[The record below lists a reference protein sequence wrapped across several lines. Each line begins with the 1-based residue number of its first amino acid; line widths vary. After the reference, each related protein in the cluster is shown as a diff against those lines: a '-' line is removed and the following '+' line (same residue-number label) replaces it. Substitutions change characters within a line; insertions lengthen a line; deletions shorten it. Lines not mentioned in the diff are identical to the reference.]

1 MLAERTA
8 ASLGLSRGDLD
19 VTRSI
24 DARAARIP
32 LRATRGDALR
42 PALLIIAVLALA
54 LGGVQLAVGV
64 DAPVPFW
71 VPLAFTAVF
80 FVWTAAGVIAWWQR
94 PLSMV
99 GGLLLVGAIAMFLGG
114 VGNLGLP
121 VLMELSTIFATLIL
135 AVTVHLLH
143 AFPSGRLQGR
153 VSIAT
158 VAVGYGVTLLLQIPL
173 YVLPPDTLP
182 HLVGVWVQ
190 AFVGLGVMGV
200 TAALLIR
207 RLRSADP
214 KNLRVLLPL
223 YLSGILAVLSIP
235 LSANVLRLLGAPGE
249 VIGSIQLVVIAGIP
263 IAFLLGVLIG
273 GYAQTVEAEVLS
285 AWLSL
290 AGSARTV
297 VGAALARSLGD
308 DSLRVAYWAENRQV
322 FVDEA
327 GLDVEVRAQSTPRQW
342 QEVHVESRL
351 VGAISYDERMIA
363 DPETVRRAGRVLAIA
378 LDRERLTAALLASNE
393 ALQRSR
399 LRIVET
405 ADRERNRIARDLHD
419 GLQVQLVLLA
429 LEAQQIANSGDA
441 HPSTMAEAT
450 ALRHRIDTAAADLRR
465 LVHAVLPSALVERG
479 LTAAAE
485 DLVDRLEI
493 PASLVS
499 DADDST
505 LAPATSQSAYL
516 IMAEALTNA
525 VKHSDARTVN
535 VRITQQGALLS
546 VTVKDDGR
554 GGARVEDGTGLKGL
568 VDRIDTLGGSFELVS
583 PLGSGTEVRVELPC
597 GS

>member
-1 MLAERTA
+1 M
-8 ASLGLSRGDLD
+8 
-19 VTRSI
+19 TRSI

-42 PALLIIAVLALA
+42 PALLLIAVLALA

-64 DAPVPFW
+64 DAPIPFW

-121 VLMELSTIFATLIL
+121 VLVELSTIFATLIL

-223 YLSGILAVLSIP
+223 YLYGILAVLSIP

-327 GLDVEVRAQSTPRQW
+327 GLDVDVRAQSTPRRW

-393 ALQRSR
+393 ALQQSR

-441 HPSTMAEAT
+441 HPSTVTEAT

>member
-1 MLAERTA
+1 M
-8 ASLGLSRGDLD
+8 
-19 VTRSI
+19 TRSI
-24 DARAARIP
+24 STRAARVP

-42 PALLIIAVLALA
+42 PALLLIAVLALA
-54 LGGVQLAVGV
+54 LGGIQLAVGV

-99 GGLLLVGAIAMFLGG
+99 GGLLLVGAVAMFLGG

-121 VLMELSTIFATLIL
+121 VLVELSTIFATLIL

-173 YVLPPDTLP
+173 YVFPPDTP
-182 HLVGVWVQ
+182 PYLVGVWVQ
-190 AFVGLGVMGV
+190 AAVGLGVMGV

-223 YLSGILAVLSIP
+223 YLYGILAVLSIP

-308 DSLRVAYWAENRQV
+308 DSLRVAYWADDRQV
-322 FVDEA
+322 FVDEE
-327 GLDVEVRAQSTPRQW
+327 GLDVDVRAQSTPRQW

-393 ALQRSR
+393 ALQQSR

-441 HPSTMAEAT
+441 HPSTVTEAT

-535 VRITQQGALLS
+535 VRIAQRGALLS

>member
-1 MLAERTA
+1 M
-8 ASLGLSRGDLD
+8 
-19 VTRSI
+19 TRSI
-24 DARAARIP
+24 DARAARTP

-42 PALLIIAVLALA
+42 PALLLIAVLALA

-121 VLMELSTIFATLIL
+121 VLVELSTIFATLIL

-223 YLSGILAVLSIP
+223 YLYGILAVLSIP

-327 GLDVEVRAQSTPRQW
+327 GLDVEVRAQSTPRHW

-393 ALQRSR
+393 ALQQSR

-441 HPSTMAEAT
+441 HPSTVTEAT

-535 VRITQQGALLS
+535 VRITQRGALLS

>member
-24 DARAARIP
+24 DARAARTP

-42 PALLIIAVLALA
+42 PALLLIAVLALA

-121 VLMELSTIFATLIL
+121 VLVELSTIFATLIL

-223 YLSGILAVLSIP
+223 YLYGILAVLSIP

-327 GLDVEVRAQSTPRQW
+327 GLDVEVRAQSTPRHW

-393 ALQRSR
+393 ALQQSR

-441 HPSTMAEAT
+441 HPSTVTEAT

-535 VRITQQGALLS
+535 VRITQRGALLS

>member
-42 PALLIIAVLALA
+42 PALLLIAVLALA

-121 VLMELSTIFATLIL
+121 VLVELSTIFATLIL

-223 YLSGILAVLSIP
+223 YLYGILAVLSIP
-235 LSANVLRLLGAPGE
+235 LSANVLRLLGAPGD

-327 GLDVEVRAQSTPRQW
+327 GLDVDVRAQSTPRQW

-393 ALQRSR
+393 ALQQSR

-441 HPSTMAEAT
+441 HPSTVAEAT

-535 VRITQQGALLS
+535 VRITQRGALLS

>member
-42 PALLIIAVLALA
+42 PALLLIAVLALA

-64 DAPVPFW
+64 DAPIPFW

-121 VLMELSTIFATLIL
+121 VLVELSTIFATLIL

-223 YLSGILAVLSIP
+223 YLYGILAVLSIP

-327 GLDVEVRAQSTPRQW
+327 GLDVDVRAQSTPRRW

-393 ALQRSR
+393 ALQQSR

-441 HPSTMAEAT
+441 HPSTVTEAT

>member
-8 ASLGLSRGDLD
+8 ASLGLSRGALD

-42 PALLIIAVLALA
+42 PALLLIAVLALA

-121 VLMELSTIFATLIL
+121 VLVELSTIFATLIL

-223 YLSGILAVLSIP
+223 YLYGILAVLSIP

-351 VGAISYDERMIA
+351 VGAITYDERMIA
-363 DPETVRRAGRVLAIA
+363 DPETVSRAGRVLAIA
-378 LDRERLTAALLASNE
+378 LDRERLTAALLASND
-393 ALQRSR
+393 ALQQSR

-441 HPSTMAEAT
+441 HPSTVTEAT

-535 VRITQQGALLS
+535 VRIAQRGALLS

>member
-1 MLAERTA
+1 M
-8 ASLGLSRGDLD
+8 
-19 VTRSI
+19 TRSI

-42 PALLIIAVLALA
+42 PALLLIAVLALA

-121 VLMELSTIFATLIL
+121 VLVELSTIFATLIL

-223 YLSGILAVLSIP
+223 YLYGILAVLSIP

-351 VGAISYDERMIA
+351 VGAITYDERMIA
-363 DPETVRRAGRVLAIA
+363 DPETVSRAGRVLAIA
-378 LDRERLTAALLASNE
+378 LDRERLTAALLASND
-393 ALQRSR
+393 ALQQSR

-441 HPSTMAEAT
+441 HPSTVTEAT

-535 VRITQQGALLS
+535 VRIAQRGALLS

>member
-1 MLAERTA
+1 M
-8 ASLGLSRGDLD
+8 
-19 VTRSI
+19 TRSI

>member
-1 MLAERTA
+1 M
-8 ASLGLSRGDLD
+8 
-19 VTRSI
+19 TRSI

-32 LRATRGDALR
+32 LRAARGDALR
-42 PALLIIAVLALA
+42 PALLLIAVLALA

-64 DAPVPFW
+64 AAPIPFW

-121 VLMELSTIFATLIL
+121 VLVELNTIFATLIL

-223 YLSGILAVLSIP
+223 YLYGILAVLSIP

-393 ALQRSR
+393 ALQQSR

-441 HPSTMAEAT
+441 HPSTVAEAT

-493 PASLVS
+493 PARLVS

-525 VKHSDARTVN
+525 VKHSDARTVH
-535 VRITQQGALLS
+535 VRITQRGALLS

-554 GGARVEDGTGLKGL
+554 GGARVEEGTGLKGL

>member
-1 MLAERTA
+1 M
-8 ASLGLSRGDLD
+8 
-19 VTRSI
+19 TRSI

-42 PALLIIAVLALA
+42 PALLLIAVLALA

-121 VLMELSTIFATLIL
+121 VLVELSTIFATLIL

-223 YLSGILAVLSIP
+223 YLYGILAVLSIP

-327 GLDVEVRAQSTPRQW
+327 GLDVDVRTQSTPRQW

-393 ALQRSR
+393 ALQQSR

-441 HPSTMAEAT
+441 HPSTVTEAT

-535 VRITQQGALLS
+535 VRIAQRGALLS

>member
-1 MLAERTA
+1 M
-8 ASLGLSRGDLD
+8 
-19 VTRSI
+19 TRSI

-32 LRATRGDALR
+32 LRAARGDALR
-42 PALLIIAVLALA
+42 PALLLIAVLALA

-64 DAPVPFW
+64 DAPIPFW

-121 VLMELSTIFATLIL
+121 VLVELSTIFATLIL

-173 YVLPPDTLP
+173 YVLPPGTLP

-223 YLSGILAVLSIP
+223 YLYGILAVLSIP

-393 ALQRSR
+393 ALQQSR

-441 HPSTMAEAT
+441 HPSTVAEAT

-493 PASLVS
+493 PAHLVS

-525 VKHSDARTVN
+525 VKHSDARTVH
-535 VRITQQGALLS
+535 VRITQRGALLS

>member
-1 MLAERTA
+1 M
-8 ASLGLSRGDLD
+8 
-19 VTRSI
+19 TRSI

-42 PALLIIAVLALA
+42 PALLLIAVLALA

-121 VLMELSTIFATLIL
+121 VLVELSTIFATLIL

-223 YLSGILAVLSIP
+223 YLYGILAVLSIP
-235 LSANVLRLLGAPGE
+235 LSANVLRLLGAPGD

-327 GLDVEVRAQSTPRQW
+327 GLDVDVRAQSTPRQW

-393 ALQRSR
+393 ALQQSR

-441 HPSTMAEAT
+441 HPSTVAEAT

-535 VRITQQGALLS
+535 VRITQRGALLS